1 MAELLTNR
9 CIREKQGTPKLRQ
22 ASRIVG
28 LVIFGHVGRRHK
40 DGCFSHQGEFCNGH
54 CACTRCDD
62 CGSLIGEV
70 HSVDEACAH
79 NPITGMGVE
88 PSLTALG
95 MAPTALPQ
103 DLIPSFRQA
112 RQFAQDG
119 LHRFIHGLCP
129 KATTHDKD
137 HRSLVRESPMSERG
151 MLMFRG
157 GVRQIAHVG
166 PQWIARQDDSIF
178 RKPAL
183 EPRQSGTNA
192 VDPLGQQSIGDARKT
207 VLFLDECGETL
218 HSTAWSSKGPLAK
231 PPTPT
236 TTWGQYFRNKR
247 RAFHKLLKSLKGKV
261 RLRALVKFSFDSTD
275 PETVDVVS
283 CGGDFVHFHPSQGAY
298 KSNVCIRVAT
308 LDFVRDGKGGVD
320 VTSDATSRNEDVVK
334 AAHQVSVFPLWA
346 PPAPANSCWT
356 TRVTANIMPRDRQVN
371 SKEVPP

>member
-1 MAELLTNR
+1 
-9 CIREKQGTPKLRQ
+9 
-22 ASRIVG
+22 
-28 LVIFGHVGRRHK
+28 
-40 DGCFSHQGEFCNGH
+40 
-54 CACTRCDD
+54 
-62 CGSLIGEV
+62 
-70 HSVDEACAH
+70 
-79 NPITGMGVE
+79 
-88 PSLTALG
+88 
-95 MAPTALPQ
+95 
-103 DLIPSFRQA
+103 
-112 RQFAQDG
+112 
-119 LHRFIHGLCP
+119 
-129 KATTHDKD
+129 
-137 HRSLVRESPMSERG
+137 

-207 VLFLDECGETL
+207 VLFLDECGETFSNSL
-218 HSTAWSSKGPLAK
+218 VEQGSACEATDAHHDLGAVFSQQTTCFPQTAQKFEGKSEVACA
-231 PPTPT
+231 
-236 TTWGQYFRNKR
+236 GQ
-247 RAFHKLLKSLKGKV
+247 
-261 RLRALVKFSFDSTD
+261 FSFDSTD

-320 VTSDATSRNEDVVK
+320 VTSRATSRNEDVVK

-356 TRVTANIMPRDRQVN
+356 TRVTANIMPRDRHVN